1 MNAGGTWLAAALWST
16 ATIALYLISKH
27 VHRRVRVWWTAPLPL
42 APVILLGAAALMH
55 ERYADYIRD
64 THWLVAML
72 APTTVAFAVPIHRQ
86 RALILRQWRLVAI
99 GVVAGSVASFV
110 SSWFLARWLGL
121 GDHLRLSLLPRS
133 MSTPFAMIV
142 SADIGGSPDLTAIFV
157 LVTGVLG
164 ATIGEFLLGWL
175 PLRTKLA
182 RGALL
187 GMGAHGVGTAK
198 AFQIDSEI
206 GSVAG
211 FVMIF
216 VGLLNVLAAPVIAP
230 LLARLG

>member
-1 MNAGGTWLAAALWST
+1 MNATGTWLSALSWSA
-16 ATIALYLISKH
+16 ATIGLYLASKA

-42 APVILLGAAALMH
+42 APLVLLGFAALMG
-55 ERYADYIRD
+55 ERYADYIRG

-72 APTTVAFAVPIHRQ
+72 APTTVAFAVPIYRQ
-86 RALILRQWRLVAI
+86 RALILRQWRVVTL
-99 GVVAGSVASFV
+99 GVVVGSLTSFV
-110 SSWFLARWLGL
+110 SSWFLAKGLGL

-142 SADIGGSPDLTAIFV
+142 SADIGGAPDLTAIFV
-157 LVTGVLG
+157 LITGVLG
-164 ATIGEFLLGWL
+164 ATIGELLLEWL
-175 PLRTKLA
+175 PLHTKLA
-182 RGALL
+182 RGALF

-198 AFQIDSEI
+198 AFQIDSEV

-216 VGLLNVLAAPVIAP
+216 VGLLNVLAAPLFAP

>member
-1 MNAGGTWLAAALWST
+1 MNADGAWLAAAAWSA
-16 ATIALYLISKH
+16 ATVVLYLISKH

-42 APVILLGAAALMH
+42 APVILLAAAALAH
-55 ERYADYIRD
+55 ERYADYSRG

-86 RALILRQWRLVAI
+86 RALILRQWRLVAV
-99 GVVAGSVASFV
+99 GVVAGSLASFV
-110 SSWFLARWLGL
+110 SSWFLAKWLGL
-121 GDHLRLSLLPRS
+121 GAPLRLSLLPRS

-142 SADIGGSPDLTAIFV
+142 SADIGGAPDLTAIFV
-157 LVTGVLG
+157 LITGVLG
-164 ATIGEFLLGWL
+164 ATIGEFLLERL
-175 PLRTKLA
+175 PLRSRVA
-182 RGALL
+182 RGALF
-187 GMGAHGVGTAK
+187 GMGAHGVGTAR
-198 AFQIDSEI
+198 AFQIDSEL

-216 VGLLNVLAAPVIAP
+216 VGLLNVLAAPLLAP